1 MNYSE
6 LSKDILAKAEEIRI
20 LNSSEYISAPCII
33 AAVAHFCGVPY
44 KGITPYDD
52 RPYPEWYEEE
62 RLRYIY
68 GRIFKA
74 GADMINTTFTRRLS
88 TEFWTYDRDFLF
100 EEAASLEE
108 CAKKRNKG
116 EISAENIFL
125 AAVKKMHPDHR
136 KGANPEFKEDFSIDE
151 IISETDSN
159 ILDYVIDE
167 IEKITAQLN
176 KKVEIARQERDW
188 KPAEKF
194 AEPEAV
200 LSAIFGNVKPSLG
213 DNTLNLTL
221 ENFFSCKNED
231 LNLEIAF
238 CEGFY
243 YVHDNGCALH
253 VLQRNVQDRI
263 KFNLILDKIKEIFPL
278 RDTKAVY
285 EFGKISEI
293 FSYLQMLIFIANADL
308 YWRNLTDDGFLCDT
322 TVEFIDD
329 FRKEAFNTN
338 QFLEA
343 LKRNFECR
351 YDQNRGISLRIGMT
365 YSANNTPV
373 GYIFKKEET
382 EVSITD
388 FAMERTEGSI
398 FENLIK
404 QNKNISDYSVY
415 IKRVCRRFG
424 CDFNDGQLS
433 LTFFEKNDSAAELLK
448 FVNAA
453 VLLSELG
460 RAIDLS

>member
-6 LSKDILAKAEEIRI
+6 LTKDILEKAEEIRI

-88 TEFWTYDRDFLF
+88 TEFWIYDRDFLF
-100 EEAASLEE
+100 EEAAALEE

-116 EISAENIFL
+116 EISAENVFL
-125 AAVKKMHPDHR
+125 AAVKKMQPDHR
-136 KGANPEFKEDFSIDE
+136 KGANPEFKRDFSIDE
-151 IISETDSN
+151 IIAETDSN
-159 ILDYVIDE
+159 IFDYVIDE

-176 KKVEIARQERDW
+176 KKVEIARRERDW
-188 KPAEKF
+188 QPAQKF
-194 AEPEAV
+194 AEPQRVLNAV
-200 LSAIFGNVKPSLG
+200 CGSVQSSLN
-213 DNTLNLTL
+213 DKSLNLTFK
-221 ENFFSCKNED
+221 NFFACKNED

-243 YVHDNGCALH
+243 YVHDNGCALRI
-253 VLQRNVQDRI
+253 LQKNVPDRM
-263 KFNLILDKIKEIFPL
+263 KFNLIADKIKASVPL
-278 RDTKAVY
+278 WDNKVVY

-293 FSYLQMLIFIANADL
+293 FRYLQILIFVANADL
-308 YWRNLTDDGFLCDT
+308 YYHNLTNNGFFCDT
-322 TVEFIDD
+322 SVKFIDD
-329 FRKEAFNTN
+329 FRKEAFNTKE
-338 QFLEA
+338 FLES
-343 LKRNFECR
+343 LKRNIECR
-351 YDQNRGISLRIGMT
+351 YDQNRGVCVRIGMT
-365 YSANNTPV
+365 YSTNTTPV

-382 EVSITD
+382 AVSVSD
-388 FAMERTEGSI
+388 FAMDRAEGSI

-404 QNKNISDYSVY
+404 QNKRVSDYSVY
-415 IKRVCRRFG
+415 IRRICRRFG
-424 CDFNDGQLS
+424 CNFADEQLT
-433 LTFFEKNDSAAELLK
+433 LTFPEKNDPIVELMK
-448 FVNAA
+448 FINAA

-460 RAIDLS
+460 CAIELS